1 MLETNVQNLAVTAN
15 QSIAFGANSLQTGC
29 TVTHTAGST
38 VVKLNKPGIYEVAF
52 NAYGITTAAGAFGA
66 QLVVNG
72 IADTTAASSA
82 TTSAAS
88 DTAAISFT
96 KLIRVAPS
104 CACVNNAKS
113 LTVVYTGSAGTI
125 DNANLIVTKLK

>member
-15 QSIAFGANSLQTGC
+15 QTIAFGTNSLQTGC

-38 VVKLNKPGIYEVAF
+38 AVSLNKPGIYEVAF

-66 QLVVNG
+66 QLAVNG
-72 IADTTAASSA
+72 TTDTTAASSA

-96 KLIRVAPS
+96 KLIRIPPS
-104 CACVNNAKS
+104 CACVNNAKT

>member
-1 MLETNVQNLAVTAN
+1 MLETNVQNLAVTTN
-15 QSIAFGANSLQTGC
+15 QTIAFGANALQTGC

-38 VVKLNKPGIYEVAF
+38 AVSLNSPGIYEVAF

-66 QLVVNG
+66 QLAVNG
-72 IADTTAASSA
+72 TADSTAAASA

-104 CACVNNAKS
+104 CACVNNGKT
-113 LTVVYTGSAGTI
+113 LTVIYTGSAGTI

>member
-15 QSIAFGANSLQTGC
+15 QSIAFGTNSLQTGC

-66 QLVVNG
+66 QLVANG

-82 TTSAAS
+82 THMA
-88 DTAAISFT
+88 
-96 KLIRVAPS
+96 APS
-104 CACVNNAKS
+104 TS
-113 LTVVYTGSAGTI
+113 
-125 DNANLIVTKLK
+125 

>member
-1 MLETNVQNLAVTAN
+1 MLETSVQNLAVTAN
-15 QSIAFGANSLQTGC
+15 QAIAFGANNLQTGS

-38 VVKLNKPGIYEVAF
+38 TVNLSSPGIYEVAF
-52 NAYGITTAAGAFGA
+52 DAYGITTAAGAFGA
-66 QLVVNG
+66 QLSING
-72 IADTTAASSA
+72 TADSTAAASA

-88 DTAAISFT
+88 DTAAISFS
-96 KLIRVAPS
+96 KLVRVAQS
-104 CACVNNAKS
+104 CACVNNAKT

>member
-1 MLETNVQNLAVTAN
+1 MLETNVQNLAVTTN
-15 QSIAFGANSLQTGC
+15 QTIAFGTNALQTGC
-29 TVTHTAGST
+29 TATHTAGST
-38 VVKLNKPGIYEVAF
+38 AVSLNHPGIYEVNF

-66 QLVVNG
+66 QLAVNG
-72 IADTTAASSA
+72 TADSTAASSA

-96 KLIRVAPS
+96 KLVRVAPS
-104 CACVNNAKS
+104 CACVNNAKT